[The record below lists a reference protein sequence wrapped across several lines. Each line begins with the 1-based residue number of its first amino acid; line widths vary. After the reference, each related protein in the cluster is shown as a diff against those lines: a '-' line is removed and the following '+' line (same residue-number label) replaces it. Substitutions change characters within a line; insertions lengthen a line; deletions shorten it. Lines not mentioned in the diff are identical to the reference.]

1 MFKFIRNHAD
11 KINNIDI
18 YPLIGLVLFVAFFIL
33 VLIWVK
39 SMSKEQIDRVSSLPL
54 DLPTTESTKNL

>member
-11 KINNIDI
+11 KIENIDI
-18 YPLIGLVLFVAFFIL
+18 YPLIGLVLFVVFFVL

-39 SMSKEQIDRVSSLPL
+39 SMSKDQVDSLSSLPL
-54 DLPTTESTKNL
+54 DLPSTESTKNL

>member
-11 KINNIDI
+11 KIENIDI
-18 YPLIGLVLFVAFFIL
+18 YPLIGLVLFVAFFVL

-39 SMSKEQIDRVSSLPL
+39 SMSKEQVESLSSLPL
-54 DLPTTESTKNL
+54 DLPSTESTKNL

>member
-11 KINNIDI
+11 KIANIDI
-18 YPLIGLVLFVAFFIL
+18 YPLIGLVLFVAFFVL

-39 SMSKEQIDRVSSLPL
+39 SMSKEQADSLSSLPL